1 MSSFE
6 LRRIRYFIAVAE
18 LGSVTLAAS
27 ELHVAQ
33 PALSHQIRLLEGE
46 LGGELFERSPHGVH
60 LTELGKSLAEGSRPL
75 LRDIKALRDRLTDR
89 AGDPEGE
96 VVVGLAQTIGP
107 VLAVPLIELAAQRC
121 PRVRIRIRELM
132 SSDIPDLLRSDSIDF
147 ALSYAIPSGRGI
159 QSTGVFSEDL
169 FLVGTRRAAT
179 KIFGRTVKSEVHFAD
194 LKRVPLYLSA
204 RSNGFRESLEG
215 NARRCRIKLQVAAEV
230 DSVAI
235 RKYIA
240 LSGAGFT
247 ILSGS
252 SICDEILRGSLFAAR
267 ITHPHIR
274 RKICFIRRTGG
285 TSSRAGQAVADL
297 IGAALALVVN
307 GDRWPGAVVPDAIP
321 KFL

>member
-1 MSSFE
+1 MISFD

-18 LGSVTLAAS
+18 LGSVTRAAS

-46 LGGELFERSPHGVH
+46 LGGELFERSPHGVR
-60 LTELGKSLAEGSRPL
+60 LTELGKALTEGSRPL

-107 VLAVPLIELAAQRC
+107 VLAVPLLDLAAKRC

-169 FLVGTRRAAT
+169 FLVGTRKAAA
-179 KIFGRTVKSEVHFAD
+179 KIFGRAAMPEVHFAD

-215 NARRCRIKLQVAAEV
+215 TARHCRIKLQVVAEV

-247 ILSGS
+247 ILSGA
-252 SICDEILRGSLFAAR
+252 SICDEISRRSIFAAR
-267 ITHPHIR
+267 ITQPHIR
-274 RKICFIRRTGG
+274 RKICFIRRAGG
-285 TSSRAGQAVADL
+285 TSSRAGQTVAAL
-297 IGAALALVVN
+297 IGEALAVIAN
-307 GDRWPGAVVPDAIP
+307 GGKWPGAVVPDAIP
-321 KFL
+321 KFV